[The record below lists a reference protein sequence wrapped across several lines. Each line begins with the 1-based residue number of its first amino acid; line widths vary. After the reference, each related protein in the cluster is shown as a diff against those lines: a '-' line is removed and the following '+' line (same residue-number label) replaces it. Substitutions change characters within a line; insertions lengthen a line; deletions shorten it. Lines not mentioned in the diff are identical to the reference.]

1 MRYWTKE
8 KAIGMTRK
16 FKAFDFYLLRVPRLS
31 SEVVHEING
40 FENKGDAWNSI
51 VKLLEDPEILDAIY
65 LASENFF
72 EELMDVINADYQLA
86 YDKKLETLYKY
97 ISRMSSRPTPYGK
110 FSGVSLGELSES
122 TSSLALS
129 GEFFSSYRL
138 DMGFTAGLSQLVLEN
153 PKAQKHLVYYT
164 NTTLFENAD
173 YFKYIDFNEI
183 DNRRYYQWAKVVKN
197 PLLKYILDLAKN
209 GKHFWELVDSFKKM
223 GIGEEKTEHYL
234 RQLIDIKLLISEL
247 EPCVTASNFNDKIT
261 HLKTIRH
268 EDFPISTLVSLDH
281 CLRGLNDENV
291 PSFAVRKIGKDLIVP
306 TSKNLFQAD
315 MLVGTTENKIVRSV
329 VEELSREIEELSVIN
344 NVKIPNDL
352 LSFRSKFMARYG
364 DREIPLLE
372 AIDHENGV
380 GYGKVT
386 IGNPADN
393 SLIQGL
399 GTFRKDESHDCIQK
413 AFQSI
418 LNKHKVEAVKPTSS
432 LELDYK
438 DIQAMGMDPTS
449 HSVGNFPLSFYVLG
463 NLLLPKNE
471 GKEKMEYQFNLIAG
485 GGVSSIPLMTRF
497 SHLDKR
503 LEEGLRNC
511 VAWDEKH
518 AADAV
523 FAEIVYLP
531 ESRVGNILTRP
542 KLFQYEIPIIG
553 QCAAH
558 DNFRIPLDDLWISIR
573 QGKVILRSKRLN
585 KQIIP
590 RLSSAHNFH
599 YGMVIYRFLCDL
611 QFQSDCL
618 DLSWDWGQLS
628 KRSFLPRVSY
638 KHIIL
643 SRARW
648 NITQTSLQTLDGRDN
663 KSKILSLKEKF
674 GLPDL
679 LLLTNGDN
687 ELLIDLR
694 GPIGSEILLKELCK
708 RDLVLHE
715 YLFDQYDSPVRDSKE
730 RQYNNEILIPLRV
743 DKFVRGAKFKQDGS
757 GTVRRYF
764 HPGSEWV
771 FIKIY
776 CGIGESDRILSEP
789 IIRLKNEL
797 VEAELIEKWFFIR
810 YHDPEPHIR
819 LRFLL
824 RRKDG
829 NLPFQ
834 QVVDSINKYL
844 DPLLKN
850 NTIYRLNYDTYER
863 ELERYGED
871 TMEICE
877 SIFHI
882 DSESIVSLLPLFKQE
897 VGNHLRWLTAMRGV
911 DYLASAFGFDIAEK
925 ITFVT
930 GLRDVFLTEFS
941 GYDKLKYK
949 LDCKYR
955 ENRDRIQKFFAE
967 SDNNDQIIHNN
978 LFDRFQTI
986 RHLAESIK
994 KTQLGDHSILNLVS
1008 SLSHMYINRLFTAKQ
1023 REHEMITYHFLV
1035 KHYRSVASR
1044 NHVGH
1049 FTSNTHHDI
1058 LSV

>member
-1 MRYWTKE
+1 M
-8 KAIGMTRK
+8 ALK
-16 FKAFDFYLLRVPRLS
+16 FNAFDFYLLRVPRMT
-31 SEVVHEING
+31 SEILHEING
-40 FENKGDAWNSI
+40 FENKGDAWNCI

-72 EELMDVINADYQLA
+72 EELMDVIKSDYQQA

-122 TSSLALS
+122 TSSLELS

-138 DMGFTAGLSQLVLEN
+138 DMGFMAGLSQLVLEN
-153 PKAQKHLVYYT
+153 PTTQKQLVYYT

-173 YFKYIDFNEI
+173 YFKYIDFNEV

-197 PLLKYILDLAKN
+197 PLLKHILNLAKD
-209 GKHFWELVDSFKKM
+209 GKHIGELIDSLKEM
-223 GIGEEKTEHYL
+223 GIDEEKTKRYL
-234 RQLIDIKLLISEL
+234 CQLIDIKLLISEL
-247 EPCVTASNFNDKIT
+247 EPCVTASNFNNKIAL
-261 HLKTIRH
+261 LKTIRH
-268 EDFPISTLVSLDH
+268 EDFPISTLISLEH
-281 CLRGLNDENV
+281 CLRRVNGENV
-291 PSFAVRKIGKDLIVP
+291 PSFTFRKKGKDLNLP
-306 TSKNLFQAD
+306 SSKNLFQAD
-315 MLVGTTENKIVRSV
+315 MLVGTTRNKINKRII
-329 VEELSREIEELSVIN
+329 EELSSEIEELSVIN
-344 NVKIPNDL
+344 RAKIPNDL
-352 LSFRSKFMARYG
+352 LSFRSKFLSRYG

-386 IGNPADN
+386 SGNPADN
-393 SLIQGL
+393 PLIQGL
-399 GTFRKDESHDCIQK
+399 GTLRKDESHSRIHR
-413 AFQSI
+413 AVQSI
-418 LNKHKVEAVKPTSS
+418 LDEHKVEAVTPTTAI
-432 LELDYK
+432 ELDYQ
-438 DIQAMGMDPTS
+438 DIQALGMERNN
-449 HSVGNFPLSFYVLG
+449 HSVENSPLSFYVLG
-463 NLLLPKNE
+463 NLLLSKDQE
-471 GKEKMEYQFNLIAG
+471 QEKRKYQFNLIAG

-503 LEEGLRNC
+503 LGEELRNC
-511 VAWDEKH
+511 VSWDEKH
-518 AADAV
+518 AADV
-523 FAEIVYLP
+523 VLAEIVYLP

-558 DNFRIPLDDLWISIR
+558 DHFRIPLDDLWVSIR
-573 QGKVILRSKRLN
+573 HGKVILRSKRLN

-643 SRARW
+643 SRAKW
-648 NITQTSLQTLDGRDN
+648 NINKTSLHTLNGSDN
-663 KSKILSLKEKF
+663 KSKILSLKGKF

-694 GPIGSEILLKELCK
+694 SPIGSEILLKELNK

-730 RQYNNEILIPLRV
+730 RQYNNEVLIPFKV
-743 DKFVRGAKFKQDGS
+743 DKLVKSARFKPDGS
-757 GTVRRYF
+757 GTIKRYF

-776 CGIGESDRILSEP
+776 CGIAESDKILSEH
-789 IIRLKNEL
+789 ISLLKNEL
-797 VEAELIEKWFFIR
+797 LEGGLIEKWFFIR

-824 RRKDG
+824 RRKKG
-829 NLPFQ
+829 NIPFQ
-834 QVVDSINKYL
+834 QAVDYINKYL
-844 DPLLKN
+844 EPLLKS

-863 ELERYGED
+863 ELERYGVHSIEL
-871 TMEICE
+871 CE
-877 SIFHI
+877 SLFQI
-882 DSESIVSLLPLFKQE
+882 DSESIVLLLPLFKQE
-897 VGNHLRWLTAMRGV
+897 VGNHLRWLTAMLGV
-911 DYLASAFGFDIAEK
+911 DHLFSAFGFDIHEK

-930 GLRDVFLTEFS
+930 GLRDAFLIEFS

-955 ENRDRIQKFFAE
+955 ENLDRIQNFFDA
-967 SDNNDQIIHNN
+967 SGNHDRIVHTN
-978 LFDRFQTI
+978 LSDRFQTI
-986 RHLAESIK
+986 RYLTDPIK
-994 KTQLGDHSILNLVS
+994 KAHLDDHGIFDLVS
-1008 SLSHMYINRLFTAKQ
+1008 SLAHMYINRLFTSKQ
-1023 REHEMITYHFLV
+1023 REQEMIIYHFLV
-1035 KHYRSVASR
+1035 KQYRSIEKR
-1044 NHVGH
+1044 NK
-1049 FTSNTHHDI
+1049 FDYSTSNAFRDI
-1058 LSV
+1058 PLGLVNT